1 MQLDEPLDEKFM
13 KKWFGAET
21 LIDLEIK
28 DLFSKDFEELSN
40 NKEELAMPTNG
51 LEGLAKIIVLD
62 QFSRNIHRDTPGM
75 YATDK
80 LALKIAQ
87 HLVKEKLDTRDVKHP
102 CMKNFI
108 YLPFVHS
115 EDLAVQDEGLRLYK
129 EIYNNEPENSPF
141 KGIVTM
147 SLSYTEKHCDI
158 VAQFGRFPHRNK
170 ILGRIS
176 TPEEEKF
183 LASGGETFDPRT
195 KSADPIK
202 K

>member
-1 MQLDEPLDEKFM
+1 MR
-13 KKWFGAET
+13 KWFGAET
-21 LIDLEIK
+21 LVDLEIK
-28 DLFSKDFEELSN
+28 DLFSKDLEELSI
-40 NKEELAMPTNG
+40 NKDGLTMPTNG

-87 HLVKEKLDTRDVKHP
+87 HLVKERLDTRDVKHP
-102 CMKNFI
+102 CMQIFV

-115 EDLAVQDEGLRLYK
+115 EDLAVQDEGLRLYR
-129 EIYNNEPENSPF
+129 ERYNNEPENSPF

-147 SLSYTEKHCDI
+147 NLSYTEKHRAI

-183 LASGGETFDPRT
+183 LTSGGETFDPRK
-195 KSADPIK
+195 KSADPVNK
-202 K
+202 